1 MTKMWEQVQV
11 ALNEST
17 TRVVM
22 SFARLL
28 PGFVALVV
36 AVLIA
41 SVFAWILRV
50 ALRRSLRT
58 IRFDENMSR
67 WGYGTVGTWSADG
80 TPTGFVTR
88 FVSWVIIF
96 VGFLIGIAAFD
107 ATLTSDFVARVFRYL
122 PNVFAA
128 LLILLVGNFVA
139 RFLARGVLISAV
151 NMNMQ
156 YAHLLSLG
164 VKWLVLVMTAAMALD
179 HLGIGGSIV
188 LLAFGILFGG
198 IVLALALA
206 VGLGSKELVSR
217 SLERQATQPQEK
229 VAETFRHF

>member
-1 MTKMWEQVQV
+1 MTKMWDQVQL

-17 TRVVM
+17 TRVVT

-36 AVLIA
+36 AVLIG
-41 SVFAWILRV
+41 SLFAWAVRV

-67 WGYGTVGTWSADG
+67 WGYSTVGTWSSDG

-88 FVSWVIIF
+88 FISWLIIF

-128 LLILLVGNFVA
+128 VLILLVGNFIA
-139 RFLARGVLISAV
+139 RFIARGALISAV
-151 NMNMQ
+151 NMNFQ

-164 VKWLVLVMTAAMALD
+164 VKWLVLVITAAMALD

-188 LLAFGILFGG
+188 FLAFGIFFGG

-217 SLERQATQPQEK
+217 SLERQAAQPPK
-229 VAETFRHF
+229 KAADTFRHF

>member
-1 MTKMWEQVQV
+1 MWDQVQF

-28 PGFVALVV
+28 PGFVALAVALLIA
-36 AVLIA
+36 AVL
-41 SVFAWILRV
+41 AWAVRV
-50 ALRRSLRT
+50 VLRRPLET

-67 WGYGTVGTWSADG
+67 WGYGNLGAWSPDG

-88 FVSWVIIF
+88 SVSWLIIF

-107 ATLTSDFVARVFRYL
+107 ATLTSNFVAGVFGYL

-128 LLILLVGNFVA
+128 VLILLVGNFFA
-139 RFLARGVLISAV
+139 RFLSRGVLISAV

-206 VGLGSKELVSR
+206 VGLGSKEIVSR
-217 SLERQATQPQEK
+217 SLERKTAQPPEK
-229 VAETFRHF
+229 AAETFRHF